1 MALFLAEC
9 PEEAIHFV
17 CGAGGPQL
25 TRYPSRGTEMT
36 SPAMRKG
43 RIAHLLF
50 DIGIV
55 SKGLDGALE
64 IFGGVLLFF
73 INPIRIHNIIRA
85 LTEHELSEDPRDL
98 VATYLRNSTQH
109 LSGGAQ
115 AFAATYLLWHG
126 IVKVAL
132 VTALLLKRRWA
143 YPTAI
148 LAFLLFLVY
157 QLYRYSH
164 TRAPELL
171 VLSILDV
178 FVIGLTWLEY
188 RRLRTWRGFAT
199 RKPPQGLSNER
210 GAA

>member
-1 MALFLAEC
+1 
-9 PEEAIHFV
+9 
-17 CGAGGPQL
+17 
-25 TRYPSRGTEMT
+25 MT
-36 SPAMRKG
+36 IPGMRRG
-43 RIAHLLF
+43 RIAHILF
-50 DIGIV
+50 DISV
-55 SKGLDGALE
+55 VTKGVDGALE
-64 IFGGVLLFF
+64 ILGGVLLSFL
-73 INPIRIHNIIRA
+73 NPMQIHNVIRA

-98 VATYLRNSTQH
+98 LATYLRNSTQH
-109 LSGGAQ
+109 LSGAAQ

-126 IVKVAL
+126 IVKLTLVA
-132 VTALLLKRRWA
+132 ALLLRRRWA

-164 TRAPELL
+164 TGAPELL

-188 RRLRTWRGFAT
+188 RRLRTWHGFAA
-199 RKPPQGLSNER
+199 RRPPRDLSEED